1 MFSRWNQLPQGHYSL
16 LSNCDLIYIQ
26 SHLNI
31 LLNFVVLGCSCPSL
45 IGLKSHFVSGA
56 KANIVGNRS

>member
-1 MFSRWNQLPQGHYSL
+1 MFSRWNQLPQEHYSL
-16 LSNCDLIYIQ
+16 LSNCDLIYIE
-26 SHLNI
+26 SHLKI

-56 KANIVGNRS
+56 KVLSSF

>member
-1 MFSRWNQLPQGHYSL
+1 MFSRWNQLPQEYYSL
-16 LSNCDLIYIQ
+16 LSNCDLIYIE
-26 SHLNI
+26 SHLKI

-45 IGLKSHFVSGA
+45 IGLKSHFVSDA